1 MNDDKFD
8 PLSDLNGLLN
18 GFGNS
23 NINNNS
29 QILNSNFN
37 YSSLSASHGS
47 SNTIGGGLSF
57 IDVND
62 EAVVNVKCDRSQLK
76 KEILDEILNSNN
88 DEVQED
94 LDLILR
100 YLASRLDKLLDSVV
114 ILDTNEGISNKI
126 DEKLYKDFPELND
139 LKELKEMV
147 KSNGFPTITSYIHHL
162 IMENNNSTHDLVR
175 KCDEYEARIYDLER
189 KLFELETR
197 LNNISDKY

>member
-23 NINNNS
+23 NINSNS

-37 YSSLSASHGS
+37 YSSLSASHGL
-47 SNTIGGGLSF
+47 SNTIGGGLDF
-57 IDVND
+57 IDVKD

-147 KSNGFPTITSYIHHL
+147 KSNGFPTITSYIRHL
-162 IMENNNSTHDLVR
+162 TIENNNNTCDLIR
-175 KCDEYEARIYDLER
+175 RCDEYEARIYDLER

>member
-37 YSSLSASHGS
+37 YFSLSASYGL
-47 SNTIGGGLSF
+47 SNYNRGGLDF
-57 IDVND
+57 IDVKD

-126 DEKLYKDFPELND
+126 DKKLYKDFPELND

-162 IMENNNSTHDLVR
+162 IIENNNNTHDLIR
-175 KCDEYEARIYDLER
+175 RCNEYEARIYDLER
-189 KLFELETR
+189 KLFELEAR
-197 LNNISDKY
+197 LNNISNKY